1 MNIARSHLPRARA
14 NPSSRLPRTMLILGK
29 RDSPLGDYAP
39 MGNIITVA
47 SGKGGCSKTTT
58 VMILSANLASQG
70 YKVAVVDADRNQSF
84 ASWHSQAYEGPA
96 FECHSE
102 IDHIKVVDLA
112 GNLSDTHD
120 VVLVDTAGFESLTA
134 ASAIGM
140 ADFVLIPCMPDRGS
154 VRETMRTAQQVAS
167 LSKAARRTI
176 PYSVLLTRWKA
187 RGLSE
192 RAALD
197 SLQEE
202 KMVILS
208 HTLGDLADFTK
219 LSFSGSVPLTGKVGG
234 QAAMLIGELSGKGAI
249 PKKTSDRKG
258 DKAA

>member
-1 MNIARSHLPRARA
+1 
-14 NPSSRLPRTMLILGK
+14 
-29 RDSPLGDYAP
+29 
-39 MGNIITVA
+39 MGTIVTVA
-47 SGKGGCSKTTT
+47 SGKGGVSKTST
-58 VMILSANLASQG
+58 VMILAVNLAAQG
-70 YKVAVVDADRNQSF
+70 FRVAVVDADRNQSF
-84 ASWHSQAYEGPA
+84 ASWHAQAYEGPK
-96 FECHSE
+96 FTCKSE

-112 GNLSDTHD
+112 GELSASHD

-176 PYSVLLTRWKA
+176 PYSVLLTRWKP

-197 SLQEE
+197 SLREE
-202 KMVILS
+202 KLNILE
-208 HTLGDLADFTK
+208 HTIGDLSDFTK
-219 LSFSGSVPLTGKVGG
+219 LSFSGTVPTSGKVGE
-234 QAAMLIGELSGKGAI
+234 QTARLIDELVGKGAI
-249 PKKTSDRKG
+249 SRKAHRPGSRKG
-258 DKAA
+258 GKAA